1 MTLKYDKTKE
11 LLSKYTHEVVYLSD
25 CPENKETLPH
35 IVTYGKTEV
44 PVRHF
49 SDTSS
54 LQVWNRMPRNTQSD
68 AYDII
73 A

>member
-44 PVRHF
+44 PARRVNNNA
-49 SDTSS
+49 DLDQNS
-54 LQVWNRMPRNTQSD
+54 LNYSANKSLCSC
-68 AYDII
+68 
-73 A
+73 